1 MLTRMAARP
10 EPVGSTLL
18 GREREL
24 AELEAWLDA
33 AAAGHGRLVL
43 VVGEAGIG
51 KTRLA
56 QEVAGRSSEATVAWG
71 RCVDT
76 EGAPPFWPWRQVLR
90 ALDAADVPAADAAS
104 PQDRFR
110 VVDAVAGAVVEAAGA
125 QPLLVVLDDVHWAD
139 ESSLLVLR
147 HLADRAPAAP
157 LLLLATL
164 RDAEPDT
171 PLAAALPDLN
181 RAPNAELLRMAGL
194 AEVDVRRQL
203 DALGAAGVTAAA
215 VHDATDGNPFFVREV
230 ARAVIDGTWTPGNP
244 PRTVRDA
251 VQARVDRLAPQ
262 ARRFVQ
268 AGAVVGRRFPLAA
281 VADMLDVP
289 VPDCLAVA
297 DVAVSSGLV
306 GQAGGGELRFAH
318 ALTRDAVRASIPTS
332 DVVALHRAAG
342 DALETHWAG
351 ELDAHLAE
359 LAWHRIA
366 LAPYGGGESARG
378 WALRAAADAVRRLA
392 FEEAVRL
399 YRAALGVAAPWPD
412 GTSPGRTQL
421 DLAHACALAGDPAG
435 GLAAA
440 VAAADEARATGRAE
454 LLAEA
459 ALVLEPVPDP
469 ATCAVL
475 ARLCEEALGA
485 YAAAD
490 GAVRAR
496 LLARRSQLAFYAG
509 DHTLTRDAGI
519 AALEL
524 ARAAGD
530 DRALVAALRARHDA
544 CPGPAGRRERIRLAA
559 EMLALADHTGAA
571 PTEMWGRLWRIDALV
586 EDGRITEAADELG
599 PLTAAVERVGGPV
612 SAWHRDRATACV
624 AQALG
629 RFTEARAA
637 ARRGY
642 ERMRVIERS
651 PATGAFLGTEWI
663 LARHVSPSDEAVE
676 LARSWVEP
684 PPRFRTMGRISRAHL
699 LLRAGL
705 VDEAAA
711 QFRQAGPP
719 QAWTWPVFFVATG
732 SVQAALVAIGLD
744 RPDELA
750 AALAALE
757 PFRGQH
763 VVGSGVSYCGPAEV
777 TLGLGALVQGRL
789 DDAVAELEVAVH
801 MCDRSGVP
809 AYLAEAMH
817 HQATA
822 FAARAAPGDRVRAR
836 AVAGESD
843 RLVRALG
850 MTAFTERS
858 AELLRRLGP
867 GDGGLSARESEV
879 AALVAD
885 GLTNRQIAARLVISE
900 RTAGNHVAHI
910 LTKLGFTSRS
920 QIAAWMSRTVSVT
933 THARRPPPA

>member
-33 AAAGHGRLVL
+33 AVAGHGRLVL

-76 EGAPPFWPWRQVLR
+76 DGAPPFWPWCQVLR
-90 ALDAADVPAADAAS
+90 ALDAAEIPATAVAS

-125 QPLLVVLDDVHWAD
+125 QPLLIVLDDVHWAD

-157 LLLLATL
+157 LLMLATL
-164 RDAEPDT
+164 RDAEPDS

-181 RAPNAELLRMAGL
+181 RAPNAESLRLAGL

-203 DALGAAGVTAAA
+203 DALGATGVTAAA

-281 VADMLDVP
+281 VADMLDIP

-351 ELDAHLAE
+351 ELEAHLAE

-366 LAPYGGGESARG
+366 LAPYGGGESARS
-378 WALRAAADAVRRLA
+378 WALRAADDAVRRLA

-399 YRAALGVAAPWPD
+399 YRAALRVAAPWPN
-412 GTSPGRTQL
+412 GASPGRTQL
-421 DLAHACALAGDPAG
+421 DLAHACALAGDLAG

-440 VAAADEARATGRAE
+440 VAAAHEARAGGRPE

-469 ATCAVL
+469 ATAAVL
-475 ARLCEEALGA
+475 TRLCEEALDTTTSDA
-485 YAAAD
+485 L
-490 GAVRAR
+490 RSR

-509 DHTLTRDAGI
+509 DHALTRDAGT

-524 ARAAGD
+524 ARAAGV

-544 CPGPAGRRERIRLAA
+544 CPGPTGRPERLRLAT
-559 EMLALADHTGAA
+559 EMLALADRTGDAA
-571 PTEMWGRLWRIDALV
+571 TAMWGRLWRVDALV
-586 EDGRITEAADELG
+586 ENGRITAAADELG
-599 PLTAAVERVGGPV
+599 PLSAAVEGVGGPV
-612 SAWHRDRATACV
+612 SAWHRDRVTACV
-624 AQALG
+624 AQAQG

-651 PATGAFLGTEWI
+651 PATGAFLGTEFV
-663 LARHVSPSDEAVE
+663 LARHVTPSDEAIA

-684 PPRFRTMGRISRAHL
+684 PPRFRTMGRVGRAYL
-699 LLRAGL
+699 LLQAGL

-719 QAWTWPVFFVATG
+719 EAWLWPVFFVAPG
-732 SVQAALVAIGLD
+732 SVQAALVAIGLG
-744 RPDELA
+744 RADELA

-763 VVGSGVSYCGPAEV
+763 VIGGGVSYCGPTEV

-789 DDAVAELEVAVH
+789 DDAVADLDVAIR

-817 HQATA
+817 HQAMA
-822 FAARAAPGDRVRAR
+822 LVARVAPGDRLRAG
-836 AVAGESD
+836 ALAGESD

-850 MTAFTERS
+850 MTALTERS

-920 QIAAWMSRTVSVT
+920 QIAAWMSSTVSVT
-933 THARRPPPA
+933 THARPPSPP

>member
-475 ARLCEEALGA
+475 ARC
-485 YAAAD
+485 
-490 GAVRAR
+490 
-496 LLARRSQLAFYAG
+496 ARRRS
-509 DHTLTRDAGI
+509 
-519 AALEL
+519 
-524 ARAAGD
+524 ARTQ
-530 DRALVAALRARHDA
+530 R
-544 CPGPAGRRERIRLAA
+544 
-559 EMLALADHTGAA
+559 
-571 PTEMWGRLWRIDALV
+571 PTELCGL
-586 EDGRITEAADELG
+586 
-599 PLTAAVERVGGPV
+599 
-612 SAWHRDRATACV
+612 ACS
-624 AQALG
+624 
-629 RFTEARAA
+629 RAA
-637 ARRGY
+637 A
-642 ERMRVIERS
+642 S
-651 PATGAFLGTEWI
+651 SPSTPATT
-663 LARHVSPSDEAVE
+663 R
-676 LARSWVEP
+676 
-684 PPRFRTMGRISRAHL
+684 
-699 LLRAGL
+699 
-705 VDEAAA
+705 
-711 QFRQAGPP
+711 
-719 QAWTWPVFFVATG
+719 
-732 SVQAALVAIGLD
+732 
-744 RPDELA
+744 
-750 AALAALE
+750 
-757 PFRGQH
+757 
-763 VVGSGVSYCGPAEV
+763 
-777 TLGLGALVQGRL
+777 
-789 DDAVAELEVAVH
+789 
-801 MCDRSGVP
+801 
-809 AYLAEAMH
+809 
-817 HQATA
+817 
-822 FAARAAPGDRVRAR
+822 
-836 AVAGESD
+836 
-843 RLVRALG
+843 
-850 MTAFTERS
+850 
-858 AELLRRLGP
+858 
-867 GDGGLSARESEV
+867 
-879 AALVAD
+879 
-885 GLTNRQIAARLVISE
+885 
-900 RTAGNHVAHI
+900 
-910 LTKLGFTSRS
+910 
-920 QIAAWMSRTVSVT
+920 
-933 THARRPPPA
+933 